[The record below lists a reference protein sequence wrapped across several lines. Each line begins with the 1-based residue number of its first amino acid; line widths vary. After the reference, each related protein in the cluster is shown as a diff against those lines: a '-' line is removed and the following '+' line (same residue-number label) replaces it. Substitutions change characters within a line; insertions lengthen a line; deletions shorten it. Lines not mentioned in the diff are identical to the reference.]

1 MGKEREERMGERE
14 KNKGIGRGR
23 NVKGVPSEI
32 LTGFVL
38 WFAVQHISNIT
49 HTTQTLCYVPQLSR
63 YSTYDPSMQQCT
75 SQGLHI

>member
-32 LTGFVL
+32 LTGFML

-49 HTTQTLCYVPQLSR
+49 HTTQTLLCA
-63 YSTYDPSMQQCT
+63 STISIQ
-75 SQGLHI
+75 HI